1 MFALELGKSSDLIIS
16 CNAYH
21 SLIDFKQT
29 SFAFV
34 RKITMDHSTLYVCVN
49 FKCSWDNQPEFS
61 TSNEQEV
68 TNSTVDH

>member
-1 MFALELGKSSDLIIS
+1 MTKFLTEHTVTCTVLLSKMFALELGKSSDLIIS

-49 FKCSWDNQPEFS
+49 FKCS
-61 TSNEQEV
+61 
-68 TNSTVDH
+68 